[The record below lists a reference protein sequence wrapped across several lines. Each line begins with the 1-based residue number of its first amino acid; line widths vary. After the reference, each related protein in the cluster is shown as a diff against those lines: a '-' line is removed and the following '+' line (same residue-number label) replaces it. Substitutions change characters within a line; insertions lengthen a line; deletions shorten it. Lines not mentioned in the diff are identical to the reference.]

1 MKKVIAFSGSLS
13 DASINHKLIEY
24 THSQVTG
31 LDVNVIRLSS
41 YEAPLYSMEREKD
54 GGIPKP
60 IQELRK
66 LFDEVDGFIIS
77 TPEYNG
83 SMPAGFKNTID
94 WISRMEGKIFQDK
107 PVLLMTTS
115 PGGRGGQSVLNH
127 LSSILPFWGAVV
139 VGPFSLPKFNENFT
153 DNGLEQPH
161 ASQLQELIREFEQ
174 AVTGS

>member
-31 LDVNVIRLSS
+31 LVVNVIRLSS
-41 YEAPLYSMEREKD
+41 YEAPLYAMEREQD

-107 PVLLMTTS
+107 PVLLMATS
-115 PGGRGGQSVLNH
+115 PGGRGGKSVLDH
-127 LSSILPFWGAVV
+127 LTKVMPFWGAKI
-139 VGPFSLPKFNENFT
+139 VGPFSLPKFNENFS
-153 DNGLEQPH
+153 DSAPVEPYK
-161 ASQLQELIREFEQ
+161 SELKLLINDFER
-174 AVTGS
+174 VVSDS